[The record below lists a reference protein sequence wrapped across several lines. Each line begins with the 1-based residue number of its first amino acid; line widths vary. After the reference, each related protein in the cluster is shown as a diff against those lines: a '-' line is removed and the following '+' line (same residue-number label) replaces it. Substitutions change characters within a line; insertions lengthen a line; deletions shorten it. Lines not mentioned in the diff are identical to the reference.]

1 MWKILFSFFSLGMVL
16 PDNAGMIGSSL
27 GEAQDRQQSAAKEP
41 GQGGPLN
48 IGQSCAQTTE
58 PVACDP
64 SRSVDSRTFR
74 SLPAVPRVLLIFPAG
89 GFSTKEPLPPL
100 GLAFLAAVLER
111 DNIPVTIIDAAVE
124 HLSPA
129 ALARRISD
137 YRPDLIGITVL
148 TEFRFSS
155 FDTARVAR
163 EAAPEALVLL
173 GGPHVTLAAED
184 TAKHVLE
191 ADLVVR
197 GEAEEIIL
205 QLIRTLSSGGD
216 LHAVPGLTWRE
227 GDRVV
232 STPNAPLV
240 RDLDSLPFP
249 ARHLLPM
256 TKYRFLL
263 DVPGLGPRPAAHTIT
278 SRGCPFGCSF
288 CATST
293 MMGMRW
299 RARSAANVLAEVK
312 QVVEEGADTLWFY
325 DDTFTM
331 NKKRVEDI
339 CRGIIDLGLN
349 IHFTCSIRVD
359 TVDRELLAL
368 MQRAGCFMVFFG
380 VESGNQETI
389 DRVCGK
395 RISLQ
400 QVRDVARWCDELGIR
415 KNPGYIV
422 GFPGETLEQARQTLD
437 FMQEVGGK
445 SSLSFLRIYPGTA
458 IEHIA
463 REKGILGPEFSWADP
478 TMKGSTSVGA
488 AHGTSPLFLDTLS
501 WEDMS
506 RLSVEWAARE
516 KIPLWKKIPKAL
528 RSVRS
533 LHELRMLSVTG
544 RAYLRSLL
552 DWRQR

>member
-1 MWKILFSFFSLGMVL
+1 MWKILFLFFSFVMVL
-16 PDNAGMIGSSL
+16 LSNDGMILPSASEDSDRKRRGSEEPRHEGSLGIGSSS
-27 GEAQDRQQSAAKEP
+27 AQAAE
-41 GQGGPLN
+41 LV
-48 IGQSCAQTTE
+48 SRDA
-58 PVACDP
+58 
-64 SRSVDSRTFR
+64 SRSGEPRIFR
-74 SLPAVPRVLLIFPAG
+74 SLPPQPRVLLIFPAG

-111 DNIPVTIIDAAVE
+111 DNIPVAIIDAAVE

-129 ALARRISD
+129 ALAKRISD

-155 FDTARVAR
+155 FDTARIAR
-163 EAAPEALVLL
+163 EAAPEALVML

-184 TAKHVLE
+184 TAAHVPA
-191 ADLVVR
+191 ADFVVR

-205 QLIRTLSSGGD
+205 QLIRALSTGGD

-232 STPNAPLV
+232 STPDAPLV

-256 TKYRFLL
+256 AKYRFLL

-312 QVVEEGADTLWFY
+312 QVVAEGADTLWFY

-339 CRGIIDLGLN
+339 CQGIIDLGLN

-422 GFPGETLEQARQTLD
+422 GFPGETLAQARQTLD

-458 IEHIA
+458 IEQIA
-463 REKGILGPEFSWADP
+463 REKGILEPEFSWADP

-544 RAYLRSLL
+544 RAYLRSLV
-552 DWRQR
+552 DWRRR